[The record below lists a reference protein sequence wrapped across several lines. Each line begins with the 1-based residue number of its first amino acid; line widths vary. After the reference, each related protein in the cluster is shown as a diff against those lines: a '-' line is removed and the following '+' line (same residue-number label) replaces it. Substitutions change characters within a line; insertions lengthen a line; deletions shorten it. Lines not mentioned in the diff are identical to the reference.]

1 MDPLNLNSIPADIKA
16 LMDRVDA
23 LEARSAADMQRI
35 ADQII
40 KALAPEVQA
49 MVDAVNTLTVTASAA
64 VEEVVNTVR
73 RVDGASVT
81 VKLGEL

>member
-1 MDPLNLNSIPADIKA
+1 MLFRS